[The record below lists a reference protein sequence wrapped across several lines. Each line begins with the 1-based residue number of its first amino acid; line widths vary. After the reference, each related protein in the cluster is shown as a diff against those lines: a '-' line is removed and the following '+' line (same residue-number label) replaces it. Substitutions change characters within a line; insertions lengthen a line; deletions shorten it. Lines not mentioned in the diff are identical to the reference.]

1 MLCGSGRKCSHKPHI
16 GFTLLAMSR
25 QPATA
30 SQTSFPV
37 PRVPAWAMPRV
48 RTEGPVEAAFMAGS
62 ALNALDNL
70 VQAEP
75 EWSGA
80 WRHRLALKA
89 ASACMTLIGRTEDE
103 AALRDAWLL
112 RQPGDE
118 AGPAGN
124 ALGAWRRLAGRSLP
138 PGVEDLQAVAVLLG
152 IDWSDSFGGLIDFAR
167 EEVRG
172 GAPAPVVSARIASAV
187 IREDPRAEI
196 FAWWL
201 ADCALSW
208 RMGWRHA
215 VPILGVQIHAPL
227 LRSGPEGR
235 RPRPGSDAFKQV
247 VFIAAALGAAEACR
261 LAADMATQA
270 ERLRAVVPKLRSKAA
285 GEVIDRLLGD
295 EAVSGT
301 LTTRNLS
308 RWASRRLFDRLV
320 ELGAVRELSGRST
333 FRIYGL

>member
-1 MLCGSGRKCSHKPHI
+1 MLFEMNRQLPLTSHVTI
-16 GFTLLAMSR
+16 A
-25 QPATA
+25 
-30 SQTSFPV
+30 V
-37 PRVPAWAMPRV
+37 PRVPAWATPRA
-48 RTEGPVEAAFMAGS
+48 RIDDPVASAYMAGS

-89 ASACMTLIGRTEDE
+89 AAACMKLIGRTEDE

-112 RQPGDE
+112 RRSGDE
-118 AGPAGN
+118 PGPAGTVL
-124 ALGAWRRLAGRSLP
+124 AAWRRLAGRTPTLATA
-138 PGVEDLQAVAVLLG
+138 DLQAVTGLLG
-152 IDWSDSFGGLIDFAR
+152 VGWSAGFGDLIDVTR
-167 EEVRG
+167 DEVRS
-172 GAPAPVVSARIASAV
+172 GAPAPLIAARIAAAV
-187 IREDPRAEI
+187 MREDPKAEI
-196 FAWWL
+196 LAWWL

-208 RMGWRHA
+208 RMGWRHV

-235 RPRPGSDAFKQV
+235 RARPGSDAFRQA
-247 VFIAAALGAAEACR
+247 VFIASALGAAEACR
-261 LAADMATQA
+261 LAADMAAQA
-270 ERLRAVVPKLRSKAA
+270 ERLRAAVPKLRSKAA
-285 GEVIDRLLGD
+285 GDVVDRLLGD
-295 EAVSGT
+295 DAVSGT
-301 LTTRNLS
+301 LTAKNLS